1 MDWGKYSIRAFIL
14 VILGGLCSLHQSSA
28 RTPATERALQTVL
41 SNYEVIRMEPSDIE
55 ARIKVSNR
63 LKVQLTSGLGLVDF
77 RVEQRNLLSPRYRAE
92 VTGEDGV
99 RRQLSSPPVT
109 TYRGTAVVGQEVVQ
123 ARFTITSEKFEAV
136 VFTPGDWHYIEPL
149 RNYLPS
155 AEAAELVVYKHSD
168 IKPGQEWRCGVSRR
182 LQEGRDRLE
191 ARAAATDTTTTYT
204 VEVATE
210 ADYEYVQYWGGS
222 AAANREIRAILNQV
236 EGVYETELKL
246 KLEIVYQHAW
256 TRSSDPYSGTDGT
269 KLLGQFREYW
279 NANFISEGYD
289 LAHLWTDRGTV
300 TIEDEDGEEMEVA
313 GQASRG
319 TVCNL
324 FSLPRGAYGYSKR
337 PNVRF
342 YNLTIAA
349 HEIGHNFNALHPNE
363 EDPPVASCDGTI
375 MWTGETRG
383 ESLTFCQFSRNEIR
397 SHVSTYNSCLEAE
410 AETITLNPPSNLTA
424 EAIGSSQIRLT
435 WQDNSTNETGFGIQR
450 RTGGASWSLLVWV
463 VRSQTTFIDAGLL
476 PASTYSYRMFAFGDD
491 SAFSAFSNTAT
502 ATTLYSDPGGGGG
515 SLDLTRWVI
524 PTMANSP
531 GRFGAYYR
539 TKVILSN
546 FDSDLDLTIRLY
558 GPGGPVAWRHRS
570 IKANYYSTWNNFLE
584 EVFDYRG
591 AGAVEF
597 SGTAPFT
604 VSAEVYTTSSQGKYT
619 TVVHNGPAPL
629 TPYSLRAESVGV
641 VTVDGST
648 RTNAGVFNNS
658 NQNQTV
664 TARVY
669 YTASD
674 DPDQTITFSLP
685 PKGWAQKS
693 VSARGERGY
702 ILWRIPR
709 EAYLWV
715 VSVDNQSNDGTLA
728 VPTPPPE

>member
-1 MDWGKYSIRAFIL
+1 MGRVKHSRWAFVL
-14 VILGGLCSLHQSSA
+14 VSLGGLFILHQGLA
-28 RTPATERALQTVL
+28 RTPAVERTLHTAL
-41 SNYEVIRMEPSDIE
+41 SDYEVIHMESGRIE
-55 ARIKVSNR
+55 AQVKESGNLMLR
-63 LKVQLTSGLGLVDF
+63 LKGVLFDF
-77 RVEQRNLLSPRYRAE
+77 RLQPRDLRSPRYRAE

-99 RRQLSSPPVT
+99 RRQLPSPPVT

-123 ARFTITSEKFEAV
+123 ARFTITSEKFEGV

-149 RNYLPS
+149 GNYLPS

-222 AAANREIRAILNQV
+222 EEAANREIRGILNLV

-256 TRSSDPYSGTDGT
+256 TRSSDPYSGTDGG
-269 KLLGQFREYW
+269 KLLEQFAEYW
-279 NANFISEGYD
+279 EANFFPEDYD
-289 LAHLWTDRGTV
+289 VAHLWTGRETL
-300 TIEDEDGEEMEVA
+300 TAEDEDTGEEKPI
-313 GQASRG
+313 GGLGWTG
-319 TVCNL
+319 TVCYYHPWAY
-324 FSLPRGAYGYSKR
+324 SLSKQYTQTYK
-337 PNVRF
+337 F
-342 YNLTIAA
+342 IITA
-349 HEIGHNFNALHPNE
+349 HEIGHNFGARHPD

-375 MWTGETRG
+375 MQGNTAGDR
-383 ESLTFCQFSRNEIR
+383 LTFCEFSRNEIR

-410 AETITLNPPSNLTA
+410 VETITLNPPSNLTA

-435 WQDNSTNETGFGIQR
+435 WQDNSTNEAGFGIQR

-476 PASTYSYRMFAFGDD
+476 PTSTYSYRMSAFGDD
-491 SAFSAFSNTAT
+491 SASSAFSNTAT
-502 ATTLYSDPGGGGG
+502 ATTLYSDPDGGGG

-539 TKVILSN
+539 TKVILRN

-558 GPGGPVAWRHRS
+558 GPGGPVAWRHRP
-570 IKANYYSTWNNFLE
+570 IKANYYRTWNNFLE
-584 EVFDYRG
+584 EIFDYQG
-591 AGAVEF
+591 TGAVEF

-604 VSAEVYTTSSQGKYT
+604 VSAEVYTTSSGGKYT

-658 NQNQTV
+658 NQSQTV

-669 YTASD
+669 YTNSD

-693 VSARGERGY
+693 VSARGETGY

-715 VSVDNQSNDGTLA
+715 VSVDNQSNDGTLS

>member
-99 RRQLSSPPVT
+99 RRQLPSPPVT

-149 RNYLPS
+149 RTYLPS
-155 AEAAELVVYKHSD
+155 AEAAEQVVYKHSD

-222 AAANREIRAILNQV
+222 EEAAHREIRGILNQV

-246 KLEIVYQHAW
+246 RLEIVYQHAW
-256 TRSSDPYSGTDGT
+256 PHSSDPYSGTDGG
-269 KLLGQFREYW
+269 KLLEQFAEYW
-279 NANFISEGYD
+279 EANFFSKDYD
-289 LAHLWTDRGTV
+289 VAHLWTGRETL
-300 TIEDEDGEEMEVA
+300 TAEDEDTGEEEPIGGLA
-313 GQASRG
+313 WQG
-319 TVCNL
+319 TVCYYHPWAY
-324 FSLPRGAYGYSKR
+324 SLSKR
-337 PNVRF
+337 YTQAYKF
-342 YNLTIAA
+342 FAAA
-349 HEIGHNFNALHPNE
+349 HEIGHNFGADHPDE
-363 EDPPVASCDGTI
+363 EDPPIASCDGTI
-375 MWTGETRG
+375 MWAGETRG
-383 ESLTFCQFSRNEIR
+383 ESLTFCEFSRNEIR

-463 VRSQTTFIDAGLL
+463 ARSQTTFIDAGLL
-476 PASTYSYRMFAFGDD
+476 PTSTYSYRMFAFGDD
-491 SAFSAFSNTAT
+491 SAVSVVSNTAT
-502 ATTLYSDPGGGGG
+502 VTTLYSDPGGGGG

-546 FDSDLDLTIRLY
+546 FDSDMDLTIRLY

-658 NQNQTV
+658 NQSQTV
-664 TARVY
+664 TAYVY
-669 YTASD
+669 YPDTDSD

-693 VSARGERGY
+693 VSARGETGY

>member
-1 MDWGKYSIRAFIL
+1 MDWAKHSRWAFVL
-14 VILGGLCSLHQSSA
+14 VSLGGLFILHQGLA
-28 RTPATERALQTVL
+28 RTPAVERILHTAL
-41 SNYEVIRMEPSDIE
+41 SDYEVIHMESGRIE
-55 ARIKVSNR
+55 AQVKESGELTLD
-63 LKVQLTSGLGLVDF
+63 LKGVGF
-77 RVEQRNLLSPRYRAE
+77 RFSLLPRDLRSPRYRAE
-92 VTGEDGV
+92 ATGPDGV
-99 RRQLSSPPVT
+99 RRPLPPDEVT
-109 TYRGTAVVGQEVVQ
+109 TYRGLAVVGQEIVQ
-123 ARFTITSEKFEAV
+123 GRFTIDGNRFEGV
-136 VFTPGDWHYIEPL
+136 VFTPGDWHFIESLQHFAP
-149 RNYLPS
+149 
-155 AEAAELVVYKHSD
+155 AAGGDEWVVYRQSD
-168 IKPGQEWRCGVSRR
+168 IQPGQGWRCGVSHR

-210 ADYEYVQYWGGS
+210 ADYEYVQYWGS
-222 AAANREIRAILNQV
+222 AEAASREIRSVLNQV

-256 TRSSDPYSGTDGT
+256 NRSSDPYSGTDGSE
-269 KLLGQFREYW
+269 LLDQFREYW
-279 NANFISEGYD
+279 NANFASEGYD

-300 TIEDEDGEEMEVA
+300 TIEDEDGEEIEVG
-313 GQASRG
+313 GQASLG

-324 FSLPRGAYGYSKR
+324 RYLAYGSYGYTRRSTLR
-337 PNVRF
+337 SDNAI
-342 YNLTIAA
+342 TTA
-349 HEIGHNFNALHPNE
+349 HEIGHNFNAVHPNE
-363 EDPPVASCDGTI
+363 ENPPVTSCNATIMQSGWDPPKT
-375 MWTGETRG
+375 
-383 ESLTFCQFSRNEIR
+383 LTFCKFSRNEIR

-410 AETITLNPPSNLTA
+410 AATITLNAPSNLTA

-435 WQDNSTNETGFGIQR
+435 WQDNSTNEAGFGIQR

-476 PASTYSYRMFAFGDD
+476 PASTYSYRMSAFGDD
-491 SAFSAFSNTAT
+491 SAFSAVSNTAT
-502 ATTLYSDPGGGGG
+502 ATTLYSDPDGGGG

-558 GPGGPVAWRHRS
+558 GPGGPVAWSHRS

-584 EVFDYRG
+584 EVFDYQG
-591 AGAVEF
+591 TGAVEF

-604 VSAEVYTTSSQGKYT
+604 VSAEVYTTSSGGKYT

-629 TPYSLRAESVGV
+629 TPYSLGAASVGV

-658 NQNQTV
+658 NQSQTV

>member
-1 MDWGKYSIRAFIL
+1 MERTLHTALSDWA
-14 VILGGLCSLHQSSA
+14 
-28 RTPATERALQTVL
+28 
-41 SNYEVIRMEPSDIE
+41 VIRMEPGAIE
-55 ARIKVSNR
+55 AQVKESGELTLD
-63 LKVQLTSGLGLVDF
+63 LKGVGF
-77 RVEQRNLLSPRYRAE
+77 RFSLLPRDLRSPRYRAE
-92 VTGEDGV
+92 ATGPDGV
-99 RRQLSSPPVT
+99 RRPLPPDEVT
-109 TYRGTAVVGQEVVQ
+109 TYRGLAVVGQEIVQ
-123 ARFTITSEKFEAV
+123 GRFTIDGNRFEGV
-136 VFTPGDWHYIEPL
+136 VFTPGDWHFIESLQHFAP
-149 RNYLPS
+149 
-155 AEAAELVVYKHSD
+155 ATGGDELVVYKHSD

-191 ARAAATDTTTTYT
+191 ARTAATDTTTTYT

-222 AAANREIRAILNQV
+222 ASAANQEIRGILNQV
-236 EGVYETELKL
+236 EGIYETELKL
-246 KLEIVYQHAW
+246 KLEIVHQHAW
-256 TRSSDPYSGTDGT
+256 TSSSDPYSGTDGSE
-269 KLLGQFREYW
+269 LLDQFREYW
-279 NANFISEGYD
+279 NDNFSAEGYD
-289 LAHLWTDRGTV
+289 LAHLWTGKEALEVER
-300 TIEDEDGEEMEVA
+300 DGEKQKV
-313 GQASRG
+313 GGLASRG
-319 TVCNL
+319 VVCGGRFATNTNTYSYG
-324 FSLPRGAYGYSKR
+324 FSQRLSFSPYKFI
-337 PNVRF
+337 V
-342 YNLTIAA
+342 TA
-349 HEIGHNFNALHPNE
+349 HEIGHNFGARHPD
-363 EDPPVASCDGTI
+363 EDPPIASCDGTI
-375 MWTGETRG
+375 MQSKGTEFS
-383 ESLTFCQFSRNEIR
+383 SLTFCQFSRNEIR

-424 EAIGSSQIRLT
+424 EAMGSSQIRLT
-435 WQDNSTNETGFGIQR
+435 WQDNSTNEAGFGIQR

-463 VRSQTTFIDAGLL
+463 ARSQTTFIDAGLL
-476 PASTYSYRMFAFGDD
+476 PTSTYSYRMFAFGDD
-491 SAFSAFSNTAT
+491 SAVSGVSNTAT

-546 FDSDLDLTIRLY
+546 LDSDLDLTIRLY
-558 GPGGPVAWRHRS
+558 GPGGLVARRNRS
-570 IKANYYSTWNNFLE
+570 IEANYYWTWNNFLE
-584 EVFDYRG
+584 EIFDYRG

-597 SGTAPFT
+597 SGNAPFT

-629 TPYSLRAESVGV
+629 TPYSLRAASVGV

-728 VPTPPPE
+728 VPTPPSE

>member
-1 MDWGKYSIRAFIL
+1 MERT
-14 VILGGLCSLHQSSA
+14 LH
-28 RTPATERALQTVL
+28 TAL
-41 SNYEVIRMEPSDIE
+41 SDYEVIHMESGRIE
-55 ARIKVSNR
+55 AQVKESGNLMLR
-63 LKVQLTSGLGLVDF
+63 LKGVLFDF
-77 RVEQRNLLSPRYRAE
+77 RLEPRDLRSPRYRAE
-92 VTGEDGV
+92 VTGPDGV
-99 RRQLSSPPVT
+99 RRQLPPSAVT
-109 TYRGTAVVGQEVVQ
+109 TYRGRALVGQEYVQ
-123 ARFTITSEKFEAV
+123 GRFTITGEKFEGV
-136 VFTPGDWHYIEPL
+136 VFTAGDWTFIEPM
-149 RNYLPS
+149 RNYMQT
-155 AEAAELVVYKHSD
+155 AQDDQLVVYRQSD
-168 IKPGQEWRCGVSRR
+168 IKPGQGWRCGVSHR

-204 VEVATE
+204 AEVATE

-222 AAANREIRAILNQV
+222 EEAANREIRGILNRV
-236 EGVYETELKL
+236 EGVYEQELKL
-246 KLEIVYQHAW
+246 KLEIVYQHTWA
-256 TRSSDPYSGTDGT
+256 RSNDPYSGTDGT

-289 LAHLWTDRGTV
+289 LAHLWTGRETL
-300 TIEDEDGEEMEVA
+300 TIEDEDGEEIEVA
-313 GQASRG
+313 GQASKG

-324 FSLPRGAYGYSKR
+324 FSRGAYGYSKR
-337 PNVRF
+337 LNFRF
-342 YNLTIAA
+342 YNPIVTA
-349 HEIGHNFNALHPNE
+349 HEIGHNFNAVHPNE
-363 EDPPVASCDGTI
+363 EDPPVASCRNTIMQSDGTQY
-375 MWTGETRG
+375 EA
-383 ESLTFCQFSRNEIR
+383 LTFCQFSRNEIR

-450 RTGGASWSLLVWV
+450 RTGGASWSPWVWV
-463 VRSQTTFIDAGLL
+463 TRSQTTFIDASLL
-476 PASTYSYRMFAFGDD
+476 PTSTYSYRMFAFGDD
-491 SAFSAFSNTAT
+491 SAFSTFSNTAT
-502 ATTLYSDPGGGGG
+502 ATTLYSDPGGGGT
-515 SLDLTRWVI
+515 SPDMTQWVI

-539 TKVILSN
+539 TKVILLN

-558 GPGGPVAWRHRS
+558 GPSGLVAQRNRS
-570 IKANYYSTWNNFLE
+570 IEPNYYWTWNNFLE
-584 EVFDYRG
+584 EIFDYRG

-597 SGTAPFT
+597 SGNAPFT
-604 VSAEVYTTSSQGKYT
+604 VSAEVYTMSSQGKYT

-629 TPYSLRAESVGV
+629 TPYSLGAASVGV

-658 NQNQTV
+658 NQSQTV

-669 YTASD
+669 YTNSD
-674 DPDQTITFSLP
+674 DPDQTIAFSLP

-715 VSVDNQSNDGTLA
+715 VSVDNQSNDGTLS

>member
-1 MDWGKYSIRAFIL
+1 MERTLHTALSDWA
-14 VILGGLCSLHQSSA
+14 
-28 RTPATERALQTVL
+28 
-41 SNYEVIRMEPSDIE
+41 VIRMEPGAIE
-55 ARIKVSNR
+55 AQVKESGELTLD
-63 LKVQLTSGLGLVDF
+63 LKGVGF
-77 RVEQRNLLSPRYRAE
+77 RFSLLPRDLRSPRYRAE
-92 VTGEDGV
+92 ATGPDGV
-99 RRQLSSPPVT
+99 RRPLPPDEVT
-109 TYRGTAVVGQEVVQ
+109 TYRGLAVVGQEIVQ
-123 ARFTITSEKFEAV
+123 GRFTIDGNRFEGV
-136 VFTPGDWHYIEPL
+136 VFTPGDWHFIESLQHFAP
-149 RNYLPS
+149 
-155 AEAAELVVYKHSD
+155 AAGGDEWVVYRQSD
-168 IKPGQEWRCGVSRR
+168 IQPGQGWRCGVSHR

-210 ADYEYVQYWGGS
+210 ADYEYVQYWGS
-222 AAANREIRAILNQV
+222 AEAASREIRSVLNQV

-269 KLLGQFREYW
+269 KLLGQFRVYW

-289 LAHLWTDRGTV
+289 LAHLWTARETV

-313 GQASRG
+313 GQASLG

-324 FSLPRGAYGYSKR
+324 FSFRRGAYGYSKR
-337 PNVRF
+337 LNFRF
-342 YNLTIAA
+342 YNLIVTA
-349 HEIGHNFNALHPNE
+349 HEIGHNFNAVHPNE
-363 EDPPVASCDGTI
+363 EDPPVASCRNTIMQSDGTQY
-375 MWTGETRG
+375 EA
-383 ESLTFCQFSRNEIR
+383 LTFCQFSRNEIR

-410 AETITLNPPSNLTA
+410 AETITINPPSNLTA
-424 EAIGSSQIRLT
+424 EAIGSTQIRLM
-435 WQDNSTNETGFGIQR
+435 WEDNSDNEVGFGIGR
-450 RTGGASWSLLVWV
+450 RAPGENWDLLVV
-463 VRSQTTFIDAGLL
+463 LVPNRTEFIDAGLL
-476 PASTYSYRMFAFGDD
+476 PASTYSYRVVAFAEGADGETIGGE
-491 SAFSAFSNTAT
+491 SNIVTE
-502 ATTLYSDPGGGGG
+502 TTLYSDPGGGGT
-515 SLDLTRWVI
+515 SPDMTQWVI

-558 GPGGPVAWRHRS
+558 GSGGLVARRNRS
-570 IKANYYSTWNNFLE
+570 IEANYYWTWNNFLE
-584 EVFDYRG
+584 EIFDYRG

-597 SGTAPFT
+597 SGNAPFT

-658 NQNQTV
+658 NQSQTV

-702 ILWRIPR
+702 IFWRIPR

-728 VPTPPPE
+728 VPTPPSE